1 MRIIPERLRGR
12 AFALLRTLMQS
23 GTPIGGALG
32 GVLLPLIGIPAM
44 IALSACIVGAPGLIG
59 VQVRELRAADN
70 RRGNL
75 SPGGA
80 ATGGDIGRGGGA
92 NAVTDDADPCTTI
105 AISRS
110 RPIGG
115 RTSRRSSANA
125 ARAAGAGA

>member
-32 GVLLPLIGIPAM
+32 GILLPLIGIPAM

-70 RRGNL
+70 RRGPL
-75 SPGGA
+75 APESLPVA
-80 ATGGDIGRGGGA
+80 AM
-92 NAVTDDADPCTTI
+92 PE
-105 AISRS
+105 
-110 RPIGG
+110 
-115 RTSRRSSANA
+115 A
-125 ARAAGAGA
+125 AEGQTP